1 MVRDRQHGPVIE
13 LNRIQVKRSRSK
25 GGLAGPD
32 GIKSVFGQM
41 VTKMSLLTQ
50 EALFLPH
57 RVWKVKFVG
66 KKIQYKSVRVCLAN
80 GVSSECV
87 VVLTPVAHV
96 KMYRDWWCGSMHS
109 GGVISRLGCF
119 PSKKRALGVHCM
131 GVSLEAAASKFAVEK
146 RKTIVPEKCHLP
158 G

>member
-66 KKIQYKSVRVCLAN
+66 KKICHRTASVCISNDVRGTFVPNLAPYHEDVWGLEVN
-80 GVSSECV
+80 GQQTW
-87 VVLTPVAHV
+87 LF
-96 KMYRDWWCGSMHS
+96 YLR
-109 GGVISRLGCF
+109 
-119 PSKKRALGVHCM
+119 
-131 GVSLEAAASKFAVEK
+131 
-146 RKTIVPEKCHLP
+146 
-158 G
+158 